1 VGQGEAVKASKH
13 LQYLATHLLSN
24 GNHELAHTVLM
35 EAEHIRQS
43 QRFSKDGDKR
53 IKYGTRALLLPP
65 GLERKKL

>member
-1 VGQGEAVKASKH
+1 
-13 LQYLATHLLSN
+13 
-24 GNHELAHTVLM
+24 M

-53 IKYGTRALLLPP
+53 IKYGTRALLLPS